1 MKRPVIVWFRRDL
14 RINDNPALFH
24 AAAGGSP
31 VIPLFVFDTELI
43 RFLPSEGAA
52 FNFQAEAL
60 TELAAS
66 LKALGGRMV
75 TRRGDVYKVHESLI
89 RETQPAALFYNRD
102 YEPYARERDLKVES
116 IYRQRD
122 IEVRTFADV
131 VVHEPQEVLTGKG
144 TPFVVFTPYADA
156 WKKLDHPKPL
166 KRPRSMRSPRLHTR
180 GVLSAGELGRTTS
193 IGEPAVHGG
202 EKEALKLWRRF
213 LRSKIHDYAKNRDV
227 PSVEGTSRLS
237 AYLRFG
243 CISIRRVLDD
253 CIKLQNAA
261 TPTAVSSVGKYVD
274 ELIWREFYQAVLYH
288 YPRLLNQSY
297 RAEFESMP
305 WKLDE
310 RMFDA
315 WCRGITGFPLVDA
328 GMRQLNRTGW
338 MHNRVRM
345 VAASFL
351 TKDLRHDWRLGASYF
366 EKKLLDIETAS
377 NNGGWQ
383 WAASTGVDPKP
394 LRIFNPRLQ
403 AERFDPE
410 GLYIKKHV
418 PELKAVPV
426 KFIHAPHTMP
436 PELQRESGCI
446 IGKDYPA
453 PLVDHSNASNEYK
466 RLVASLK
473 SSFRGS

>member
-1 MKRPVIVWFRRDL
+1 
-14 RINDNPALFH
+14 
-24 AAAGGSP
+24 
-31 VIPLFVFDTELI
+31 
-43 RFLPSEGAA
+43 
-52 FNFQAEAL
+52 
-60 TELAAS
+60 
-66 LKALGGRMV
+66 
-75 TRRGDVYKVHESLI
+75 
-89 RETQPAALFYNRD
+89 
-102 YEPYARERDLKVES
+102 
-116 IYRQRD
+116 
-122 IEVRTFADV
+122 
-131 VVHEPQEVLTGKG
+131 
-144 TPFVVFTPYADA
+144 
-156 WKKLDHPKPL
+156 
-166 KRPRSMRSPRLHTR
+166 
-180 GVLSAGELGRTTS
+180 
-193 IGEPAVHGG
+193 
-202 EKEALKLWRRF
+202 
-213 LRSKIHDYAKNRDV
+213 
-227 PSVEGTSRLS
+227 
-237 AYLRFG
+237 
-243 CISIRRVLDD
+243 
-253 CIKLQNAA
+253 
-261 TPTAVSSVGKYVD
+261 
-274 ELIWREFYQAVLYH
+274 
-288 YPRLLNQSY
+288 RLLNQSY

-315 WCRGITGFPLVDA
+315 WCRGVTGFPLVDA

-436 PELQRESGCI
+436 LELQRESGCM

>member
-1 MKRPVIVWFRRDL
+1 MRRPVIVWFRRDL
-14 RINDNPALFH
+14 RIDDNPALFH
-24 AAAGGSP
+24 AAEAGCP
-31 VIPLFVFDTELI
+31 VIPLFIFDKELI
-43 RFLPSEGAA
+43 RSLPSDGAA

-60 TELAAS
+60 AELEES
-66 LKALGGRMV
+66 LKALGGRLV
-75 TRRGDVYKVHESLI
+75 ARRGDVYKVHESLI
-89 RETQPAALFYNRD
+89 REIQPAALYYNRD

-116 IYRQRD
+116 LYRRYD
-122 IEVRTFADV
+122 TEVKTFADV
-131 VVHEPQEVLTGKG
+131 VVHEPPEVLTGQG
-144 TPFVVFTPYADA
+144 TPYVVFTPYANA

-166 KRPRSMRSPRLHTR
+166 RKPKSMKTPGLRTD
-180 GVLSAGELGRTTS
+180 GVLGAGELGRKTS
-193 IGEPAVHGG
+193 ISEPAVRGG
-202 EKEALKLWRRF
+202 EKEASRLWRRF
-213 LRSKIHDYAKNRDV
+213 LRSQIHDYAKSRDI

-253 CIKLQNAA
+253 CSKLRNEAS
-261 TPTAVSSVGKYVD
+261 PTAVSAAGKYVD

-288 YPRLLNQSY
+288 YPKLLSQSY

-315 WCRGITGFPLVDA
+315 WCRGLTGFPLVDA

-345 VAASFL
+345 VVASFL

-366 EKKLLDIETAS
+366 EKKLIDIETAS

-403 AERFDPE
+403 AERFDPQ
-410 GLYIKKHV
+410 GLYIKAYV
-418 PELKAVPV
+418 PELSRVPV
-426 KFIHAPHTMP
+426 RYIHAPHTMP
-436 PELQRESGCI
+436 PSLQKESRCE

-453 PLVDHSNASNEYK
+453 PIIDHAIASGEYK

-473 SSFRGS
+473 SSFR